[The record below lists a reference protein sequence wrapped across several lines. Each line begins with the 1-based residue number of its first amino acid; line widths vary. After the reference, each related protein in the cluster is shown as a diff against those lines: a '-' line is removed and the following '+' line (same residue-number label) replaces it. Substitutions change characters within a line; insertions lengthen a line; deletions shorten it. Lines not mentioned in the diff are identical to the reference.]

1 MKIEIN
7 KQWKEEIAKDIEKKE
22 KEVEEMRNEFLEG
35 NCGDYTLSGKI
46 DYYEKEIWYL
56 KGQLN
61 TINLIEKGCFVEVVN
76 EGVEA
81 YV

>member
-35 NCGDYTLSGKI
+35 NCGDYTLSGRI

>member
-1 MKIEIN
+1 MHL
-7 KQWKEEIAKDIEKKE
+7 
-22 KEVEEMRNEFLEG
+22 VEELIITKKKFGIFLEG
-35 NCGDYTLSGKI
+35 KCGDYALSGRI

-56 KGQLN
+56 KGQLS

>member
-7 KQWKEEIAKDIEKKE
+7 KKWKEEIAKEIEKKE

-35 NCGDYTLSGKI
+35 NCGDYTLSGRI

>member
-7 KQWKEEIAKDIEKKE
+7 KKWKEEIAKDIEKKE

-46 DYYEKEIWYL
+46 DY
-56 KGQLN
+56 
-61 TINLIEKGCFVEVVN
+61 
-76 EGVEA
+76 
-81 YV
+81 

>member
-22 KEVEEMRNEFLEG
+22 KEVEEMRNELLEG

>member
-7 KQWKEEIAKDIEKKE
+7 KKWKEEIAKDIEKKE

>member
-35 NCGDYTLSGKI
+35 NCGDYTLSGRI

-76 EGVEA
+76 EGVKA

>member
-35 NCGDYTLSGKI
+35 NCGDYTLSGRI
-46 DYYEKEIWYL
+46 EYYEKEIWYL
-56 KGQLN
+56 KGQLS